1 MKAWVLD
8 AINDFH
14 LKEINKPQPGKGEV
28 LVAVKAA
35 GICGSDIPRIYKTG
49 TYHYPLIPGH
59 EFSGQVVELGEG
71 VDTAWLN
78 KRVGVFPLIP
88 CGKCGPCQ
96 QGMYELCRQYSYIGS
111 RQAGAFA
118 EYVAVPAKNLIE
130 LPESVSYKAA
140 AMLEPLS
147 VAVHAVRR
155 SGVLN
160 SDKKNSNIAV
170 CGLGTIGMLISMVLL
185 KQGYKNIFLIGNKDF
200 QKEKAVLLGLKE
212 HCFCDVRHADVKN
225 WLASKTENG
234 VDVFFEC
241 VGKSE
246 TIDWAIDNAAPGG
259 HIVMIGNP
267 ASDVTLE
274 RNLYWKILRN
284 QLVATGSWNSSFTGE
299 KDDDWHYAVSLLS
312 DKSFLI
318 DKLITHKYSLDDLE
332 NGMMIMR
339 DKSQEYIKIM
349 AIWE

>member
-59 EFSGQVVELGEG
+59 EFSGQVVEIGEC

-160 SDKKNSNIAV
+160 SDKDIPIAI
-170 CGLGTIGMLISMVLL
+170 CGLGTIGMLVLAVL
-185 KQGYKNIFLIGNKDF
+185 KGVGFKNVMAIGNKKLQLD
-200 QKEKAVLLGLKE
+200 KAIQMGLGE
-212 HCFCDVRHADVKN
+212 DNYCDSKKSDVNDWIMKKTGDGVR
-225 WLASKTENG
+225 
-234 VDVFFEC
+234 VFFEC
-241 VGKSE
+241 VGKE
-246 TIDWAIDNAAPGG
+246 DTIKLAINSAAPAGS
-259 HIVMIGNP
+259 VMLVGNP
-267 ASDVTLE
+267 ASDVTLD
-274 RNLYWKILRN
+274 RNIYWKILRN
-284 QLVATGSWNSSFTGE
+284 QLNVTGSWNSSFTGRN
-299 KDDDWHYAVSLLS
+299 DDDWHYALEAIKTRHVRPEKIVS
-312 DKSFLI
+312 
-318 DKLITHKYSLDDLE
+318 HEYPMMELE
-332 NGMMIMR
+332 TGMLMMR
-339 DKSQEYIKIM
+339 DKSEGYLKVM
-349 AIWE
+349 GLMGE

>member
-28 LVAVKAA
+28 LVAVRAA

-59 EFSGQVVELGEG
+59 EFSGQVVELGEC

-212 HCFCDVRHADVKN
+212 DCFCDVRHTDVKN

-241 VGKSE
+241 VGKNE

-299 KDDDWHYAVSLLS
+299 TG
-312 DKSFLI
+312 I
-318 DKLITHKYSLDDLE
+318 
-332 NGMMIMR
+332 
-339 DKSQEYIKIM
+339 
-349 AIWE
+349 

>member
-59 EFSGQVVELGEG
+59 EFSGQVVELGEC

-88 CGKCGPCQ
+88 CRNCGPCQ

-185 KQGYKNIFLIGNKDF
+185 KQGYKNLIVIGNKDF
-200 QKEKAVLLGLKE
+200 QKEKAVLLGLNE
-212 HCFCDVRHADVKN
+212 DHFCDVRYADIKS
-225 WLASKTENG
+225 WFASKAENG
-234 VDVFFEC
+234 VDFFFEC
-241 VGKSE
+241 VGKNE
-246 TIDWAIDNAAPGG
+246 TINWAIDNAAPGG
-259 HIVMIGNP
+259 HIVMVGNP
-267 ASDVTLE
+267 ASDVTLDG
-274 RNLYWKILRN
+274 NIYWKILRN
-284 QLVATGSWNSSFTGE
+284 QLNVTGSWNSSFTGRN
-299 KDDDWHYAVSLLS
+299 DDDWHYALEVM
-312 DKSFLI
+312 KSEKV
-318 DKLITHKYSLDDLE
+318 KLEKIITHEFILNELE
-332 NGMMIMR
+332 MGIFVMR
-339 DKSQEYIKIM
+339 NKRDGYLKVMGVFE
-349 AIWE
+349 